1 METIDQT
8 GQRMSR
14 LDQLDQWKLIQH
26 LLRNLLGGDPE
37 EEVPLCDPDGTVYA
51 FIVPARKRFG
61 LVERGPEE
69 WATLEASIGGDAD
82 STLPADEVL
91 SVLEAA
97 EDSPGVATR
106 LEALRMRN
114 R

>member
-8 GQRMSR
+8 TQRMSR
-14 LDQLDQWKLIQH
+14 LDPSDQWKLIQH
-26 LLRNLLGGDPE
+26 LLRNRLGDDPQ

-69 WATLEASIGGDAD
+69 WAALEASIGVDAD
-82 STLPADEVL
+82 STIPADEVL
-91 SVLEAA
+91 RLLEAA
-97 EDSPGVATR
+97 KDSPGVASR
-106 LEALRMRN
+106 LEDVGMRN